1 MFFVFDAA
9 TVLGTH
15 PAASSLRCLES
26 DVAMDRRG
34 GWLAIGWL
42 RPSWPAASPIA
53 SKAGSLRTV
62 AGEWAGGLVGG
73 LMLFIIFY

>member
-34 GWLAIGWL
+34 GGWPLDGYVRAGPQRVQL
-42 RPSWPAASPIA
+42 RPRPGPCE
-53 SKAGSLRTV
+53 L
-62 AGEWAGGLVGG
+62 
-73 LMLFIIFY
+73 